1 MNLTNLTLEKLPDI
15 FINLLRGLQG
25 QAVEY
30 RIQVSHHRYCL
41 VQGFLVY
48 LGCTN
53 YFLLELGSK
62 VGLPFSSRM
71 LMFNADD
78 VSSPYLHEDQIKRSH
93 QEHFLTLST
102 RKFKGG

>member
-48 LGCTN
+48 LVAPTI
-53 YFLLELGSK
+53 F
-62 VGLPFSSRM
+62 
-71 LMFNADD
+71 
-78 VSSPYLHEDQIKRSH
+78 YLNWVR
-93 QEHFLTLST
+93 
-102 RKFKGG
+102 R